1 MPSSGL
7 FSEITI
13 KFVFFINLFDFF
25 FSLELSPQNKPDL
38 MDNQNVL
45 NFK

>member
-25 FSLELSPQNKPDL
+25 FSLELPEVPKISL
-38 MDNQNVL
+38 I
-45 NFK
+45 